1 MESLPP
7 AAQDKLKKL
16 RMSLD
21 NIPAMQQA
29 EEVTKVPKEMLVV
42 GGGVFLCTCIFFSI
56 GAGSVCSLIGF
67 AYPAYK
73 SFEAIEGPNKK
84 EVTQWLIYWVVY
96 AFFSIIEVFV
106 DFLLYWIPFY
116 YTFKMAFLVWAML
129 PQTKGAKY
137 LYDSFLKD
145 FLKKNESK
153 IDKALSDAKKKASL
167 IASEAGAATV
177 DLSCA
182 AAKAAAA
189 NLSSSS
195 IDSSA
200 GVANDVANDTTVSKD
215 EKKDE

>member
-1 MESLPP
+1 M
-7 AAQDKLKKL
+7 
-16 RMSLD
+16 
-21 NIPAMQQA
+21 
-29 EEVTKVPKEMLVV
+29 
-42 GGGVFLCTCIFFSI
+42 G
-56 GAGSVCSLIGF
+56 
-67 AYPAYK
+67 
-73 SFEAIEGPNKK
+73 FEAIEGPNKK

-96 AFFSIIEVFV
+96 VFFSIIEVFV

-189 NLSSSS
+189 NLSSGSS
-195 IDSSA
+195 N
-200 GVANDVANDTTVSKD
+200 GVSNESTET
-215 EKKDE
+215 EKKGQ